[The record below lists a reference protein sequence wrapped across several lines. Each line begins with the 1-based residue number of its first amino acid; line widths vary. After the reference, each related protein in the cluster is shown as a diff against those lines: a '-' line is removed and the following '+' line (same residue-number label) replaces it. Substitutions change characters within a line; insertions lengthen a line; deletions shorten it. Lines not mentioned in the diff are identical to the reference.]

1 MVQLQLVAPIQFT
14 LHEAQTRATEHYGQ
28 LHRAWGPLKFKGS
41 HCPQKEENTFLFDQ
55 IIKMAMILLLKI
67 NENIFTNWI

>member
-41 HCPQKEENTFLFDQ
+41 HCPQKENTFLFDQ